1 MTNGRLPAVID
12 RTSDPVVEK
21 FLDVVAST
29 GNSTAAARAVGT
41 HRNSWYE
48 RAQRD
53 PEFRRRWDA
62 AQVLSRH
69 HIAAEVMEKAVIAT
83 GRIVEEPVLDAQ
95 GNQVL
100 DDDLEPVV
108 VKKLLD
114 YDPRILSKLLD
125 KLVSSE
131 DGPATIGVQVNNLMP
146 EPPPVPPPPPRV
158 MRLVYA
164 DQPEAT
170 ALPSVTEVIQDASW
184 EDLG

>member
-1 MTNGRLPAVID
+1 MSTGRLPAVID
-12 RTSDPVVEK
+12 RAADPVVER
-21 FLDVVAST
+21 FLDLVAST

-53 PEFRRRWDA
+53 PVFRQRWDA
-62 AQVLSRH
+62 AQVMSRR

-95 GNQVL
+95 GNPVL
-100 DDDLEPVV
+100 DDDLEPVT

-125 KLVSSE
+125 KLVHSE
-131 DGPATIGVQVNNLMP
+131 DQPVTAVQINNLMP
-146 EPPPVPPPPPRV
+146 EQPAPPAPPRV
-158 MRLVYA
+158 ARLVYA
-164 DQPEAT
+164 DGPTIDAQPSAAEA
-170 ALPSVTEVIQDASW
+170 IQDAAW